1 VGNASAGRPT
11 AGSSAAPSRSS
22 DYQPASARSGYQPMN
37 QSERPSPAPAPRQP
51 RQVQFD
57 DDDLDVPDF
66 LK

>member
-1 VGNASAGRPT
+1 MSQRDKVLAGTQAKPQ
-11 AGSSAAPSRSS
+11 AGSAPAAPR
-22 DYQPASARSGYQPMN
+22 PA
-37 QSERPSPAPAPRQP
+37 P